1 MRGDARHA
9 LHAHVCRV
17 GTRTGTAEQRIKA
30 ARHTVQGGVHGWES
44 MGRLLRP
51 GTCAKI
57 THIELRIEHR
67 APRLLPA
74 RCDDDAWPCL
84 DFQALGRRRGDDDLQ
99 PDSARLHRSDAL
111 LGALQERTGPRRHLV
126 GREARTRKPARFLIG
141 GFSRFPS
148 DGAGA
153 THVHP
158 TAELADSCGEGMKG
172 PWGVARVP
180 SSPGLRGSAAQ
191 GWRRESLCLSLLS
204 LPAKAAPTLASRDGA
219 GPFLSDARVGGR
231 RARAPDGPG
240 KAAPSAW
247 CVVLRRAPCPLAA
260 ARGWAGP
267 CARHMFRP
275 SPCFG
280 TPSPHFLLARPPT
293 SADAAAGRDGAR
305 GRGVRAGRRISG
317 ARRCAALFDC
327 GLPVPF
333 RIELPSPVADRPHL
347 AR

>member
-74 RCDDDAWPCL
+74 RCDADAWPCL

-141 GFSRFPS
+141 GFGWFPS
-148 DGAGA
+148 A
-153 THVHP
+153 
-158 TAELADSCGEGMKG
+158 
-172 PWGVARVP
+172 
-180 SSPGLRGSAAQ
+180 
-191 GWRRESLCLSLLS
+191 
-204 LPAKAAPTLASRDGA
+204 GA
-219 GPFLSDARVGGR
+219 GPSGQASGQASDKPRASSASLGQAYLKPPSSLPQAYLKPRASYLKPRGGGLDGGLTEACPRLEVG
-231 RARAPDGPG
+231 
-240 KAAPSAW
+240 
-247 CVVLRRAPCPLAA
+247 LR
-260 ARGWAGP
+260 
-267 CARHMFRP
+267 
-275 SPCFG
+275 
-280 TPSPHFLLARPPT
+280 
-293 SADAAAGRDGAR
+293 
-305 GRGVRAGRRISG
+305 
-317 ARRCAALFDC
+317 
-327 GLPVPF
+327 
-333 RIELPSPVADRPHL
+333 
-347 AR
+347 

>member
-1 MRGDARHA
+1 VRGDARHA

-74 RCDDDAWPCL
+74 RCDADAWPCL

-141 GFSRFPS
+141 GFGWFPS
-148 DGAGA
+148 A
-153 THVHP
+153 
-158 TAELADSCGEGMKG
+158 
-172 PWGVARVP
+172 
-180 SSPGLRGSAAQ
+180 
-191 GWRRESLCLSLLS
+191 
-204 LPAKAAPTLASRDGA
+204 GA
-219 GPFLSDARVGGR
+219 GPSGQAWDKPRTSLGQ
-231 RARAPDGPG
+231 APQASV
-240 KAAPSAW
+240 K
-247 CVVLRRAPCPLAA
+247 
-260 ARGWAGP
+260 
-267 CARHMFRP
+267 
-275 SPCFG
+275 
-280 TPSPHFLLARPPT
+280 PT
-293 SADAAAGRDGAR
+293 SSPPQAYLKPTSSLGQATSSLEGG
-305 GRGVRAGRRISG
+305 
-317 ARRCAALFDC
+317 
-327 GLPVPF
+327 GLT
-333 RIELPSPVADRPHL
+333 EA
-347 AR
+347 

>member
-1 MRGDARHA
+1 VRGDARHA

-30 ARHTVQGGVHGWES
+30 ARHTVQGCVHGWES

-111 LGALQERTGPRRHLV
+111 LGALQERTGPGRHLV

-153 THVHP
+153 THLHP
-158 TAELADSCGEGMKG
+158 TVGSGSCSAIKG
-172 PWGVARVP
+172 LKVGVAER
-180 SSPGLRGSAAQ
+180 
-191 GWRRESLCLSLLS
+191 
-204 LPAKAAPTLASRDGA
+204 
-219 GPFLSDARVGGR
+219 
-231 RARAPDGPG
+231 
-240 KAAPSAW
+240 
-247 CVVLRRAPCPLAA
+247 
-260 ARGWAGP
+260 
-267 CARHMFRP
+267 M
-275 SPCFG
+275 
-280 TPSPHFLLARPPT
+280 
-293 SADAAAGRDGAR
+293 
-305 GRGVRAGRRISG
+305 
-317 ARRCAALFDC
+317 
-327 GLPVPF
+327 
-333 RIELPSPVADRPHL
+333 
-347 AR
+347 